1 MNNVTTIRDLA
12 TAFSSQ
18 DHLEYKKI
26 LDNSGISKDAR
37 KFLLRKV
44 REIRFGEDCAE
55 FRKNQLN
62 IIENELDKHQFASNE
77 SVAFCEKVY
86 NALNEAN
93 KVLAEKRRNLRLAQQ
108 AVEKAEKEVAELN
121 ALYTHW
127 QQISARE
134 NSQVEDY
141 SRVLETAKK
150 ALHESEHYIL
160 VHPTATLPAFS
171 KKVGAGIF
179 VCTKYDAEKLHFRK
193 YADHVIT
200 PEEDYVKDLLSGTN
214 TKSLFE
220 SEDEFKSA
228 MEFINLVL
236 QFLFEGKD
244 YEILCNSDTIMNIL
258 DSIM

>member
-37 KFLLRKV
+37 RFLLRKA
-44 REIRFGEDCAE
+44 REMRFDKNCAE
-55 FRKNQLN
+55 FRKNQMAIL
-62 IIENELDKHQFASNE
+62 EDELVEHQFALNE
-77 SVAFCEKVY
+77 SSAFCEKTY
-86 NALNEAN
+86 NALDKAN
-93 KVLAEKRRNLRLAQQ
+93 KVLAEKRRNLQLAQQ
-108 AVEKAEKEVAELN
+108 AVKKAEEKVAELN
-121 ALYTHW
+121 LMYTHW
-127 QQISARE
+127 QRISTRE

-150 ALHESEHYIL
+150 ALHEAEHYIL

-193 YADHVIT
+193 YADHVISS
-200 PEEDYVKDLLSGTN
+200 EEDYAKDLLSGTDSR
-214 TKSLFE
+214 SLFE

-228 MEFINLVL
+228 MDFINLVL
-236 QFLFEGKD
+236 RFLFEEKD
-244 YEILCNSDTIMNIL
+244 YEILCNSVAIMNIL